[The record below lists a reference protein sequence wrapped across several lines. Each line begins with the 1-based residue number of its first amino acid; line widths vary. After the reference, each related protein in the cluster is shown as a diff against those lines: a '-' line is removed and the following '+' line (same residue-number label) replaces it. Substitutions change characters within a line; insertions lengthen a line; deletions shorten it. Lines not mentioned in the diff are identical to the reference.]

1 LKTKT
6 EIKNGYNYLENEN
19 SIIISFNYSP
29 IIKNSKLFRLE
40 ENRLSNKSIVIL
52 DLKDIIEYDSYLI
65 VIISIFRNLAV
76 KYNFELQII
85 NENNELSNF
94 INILD
99 IKEYKNIQEKKVFWL
114 KRHIIEVGENIT
126 NILLDL
132 RNFIEFFGIIIIKF
146 LALPFRFK
154 KVRWSDLPDIFTKNG
169 VMAVPITV
177 LIVFLIGL
185 ISGYQ
190 GALQLKQ
197 FGADIF
203 IADLV
208 GISITRELSP
218 LMVAILVAGRSGSS
232 FAAQIGTMKVSE
244 EIDALTTLGFD
255 KYDYLVL
262 PRVLA
267 ITFAMPI
274 LVLICNLV
282 GVIGGLV
289 AAITTLEITLSGYI
303 NQLQAALSLGDIF
316 SGLIKSIIFGF
327 LISLVGCYK
336 GLSASGGAESVG
348 KITTG
353 SVVISVFL
361 IIFVDALFTFLLSA
375 LGI

>member
-1 LKTKT
+1 
-6 EIKNGYNYLENEN
+6 
-19 SIIISFNYSP
+19 
-29 IIKNSKLFRLE
+29 
-40 ENRLSNKSIVIL
+40 
-52 DLKDIIEYDSYLI
+52 
-65 VIISIFRNLAV
+65 
-76 KYNFELQII
+76 
-85 NENNELSNF
+85 
-94 INILD
+94 
-99 IKEYKNIQEKKVFWL
+99 
-114 KRHIIEVGENIT
+114 
-126 NILLDL
+126 
-132 RNFIEFFGIIIIKF
+132 
-146 LALPFRFK
+146 
-154 KVRWSDLPDIFTKNG
+154 VRWIDLPDIFTKNG

-190 GALQLKQ
+190 GALQLRQ

-255 KYDYLVL
+255 KHDYLVL

-289 AAITTLEITLSGYI
+289 AAITTLDITLSGYI
-303 NQLQAALSLGDIF
+303 NQLQVALRLGDIF

>member
-1 LKTKT
+1 MKTKT

-255 KYDYLVL
+255 QYDYLVL

>member
-19 SIIISFNYSP
+19 SIFISFNYSP
-29 IIKNSKLFRLE
+29 IIKNSKLFVLDE
-40 ENRLSNKSIVIL
+40 KKLSKKSLVIL
-52 DLKDIIEYDSYLI
+52 DLKDVIEYDSYLV
-65 VIISIFRNLAV
+65 VIISIFRDLAI
-76 KYNFELQII
+76 KYKFELQII
-85 NENNELSNF
+85 NENNELKNF

-99 IKEYKNIQEKKVFWL
+99 IKENKNIQEEKVFWL
-114 KRHIIEVGENIT
+114 KRHFIEVGENIK
-126 NILLDL
+126 NIVIDF
-132 RNFIEFFGIIIIKF
+132 RNFIVFFGIIFIK
-146 LALPFRFK
+146 LLVLPFRFK
-154 KVRWSDLPDIFTKNG
+154 KIRWSDLPDIFTKNG

-267 ITFAMPI
+267 ITIAMPI

-289 AAITTLEITLSGYI
+289 AAITTLDITLSGYI

>member
-1 LKTKT
+1 MKTKT

-40 ENRLSNKSIVIL
+40 ENRLSNKSIVIF